1 MPFIKRANLKHPHS
15 VTDTRKIFV
24 GRMNE
29 LQFFIENILD
39 PEEPTHNIV
48 SIFGQGGV
56 GKSTLLAR
64 VIEELYDS
72 KYKEYC
78 LSALVDER
86 QTTPVSIMERFAD
99 QLHLG
104 GDFGKALKHY
114 KELVRKLQTEQETLQ
129 TTILHRAPDFAGAA
143 IEGVPIVGPILR
155 EGVKVTAGHLIDR
168 YQAGQLHKDTEHLH
182 DPLHD
187 LTKTFIAELNRVA
200 DTQVVLST
208 RWLKRERRV
217 LLCFDTFEQMAPE
230 AVPWLLDYFLDAHIS
245 SNVVL
250 VIAGRDRIDHST
262 ADGPKRWLM
271 YYDSNTIYSLSL
283 NGFTEDETR
292 TYLAAR
298 NITDPDRI
306 STIWRLSRGLPLY
319 LGLLTSNLQG
329 EVDPTK
335 DVVDN
340 FLRWIPER
348 EHIKRRLA
356 LDAAL
361 LSKPFNQDDLEAFTY
376 LPEQERL
383 DLYYWLTGLSFVYPQ
398 AGRFRYHELAQDL
411 FSRHPYQ
418 RSKKE
423 YYSTRRNLATHYQRF
438 LQEIQEEK
446 GGETYHFMEWLE
458 SLLALT
464 DQWFFLP
471 DEASHVKAVEQIL
484 NAYQHTDAEQNAE
497 IAKFL
502 RELSQKRASIQIS
515 TSAQQVAAYL
525 LQYIEADARSQ
536 DRMLAAAALIE
547 KVAHFPSFP
556 SALLAQIYSDRGW
569 AYLHL
574 KEYEQAMSDF
584 HRALDLKPD
593 YAWVYGSRGLVYRTL
608 RDYERA
614 IADFDRAIE
623 LNPDYAWAFGSRGLT
638 FRFLNDDERAIADFD
653 RAIELNPK
661 YTWAYGSRGQTYRLR
676 KDYERAIADFDRAIE
691 IDAEYVWAYEQRGR
705 AYNNLKMYRRAIEDF
720 DRAIELDPHYFW
732 AYLHR
737 GITYRMLKDY
747 ERAMADLDR
756 ALELEPQN
764 ASIFAQKGFVSLW
777 MRNTRQAIT
786 DYIRGWEIDPNYLH
800 NGWMVEWSR
809 MCQGAPDR
817 EEIERL
823 EAIAAVNPQHY
834 TAYVCRG
841 VALWIRG
848 RFGESVAEFEQ
859 AIPLDPGAGSA
870 YFWKAMA
877 LALLEQ
883 DELAITLIRK
893 FLELELPPVLL
904 SPLQWLEESRPDLY
918 QNFVKPLLT
927 QQCNPNGV

>member
-1 MPFIKRANLKHPHS
+1 MPFIKRANLKHSHS
-15 VTDTRKIFV
+15 VTDTREIFV
-24 GRMNE
+24 GRTNE
-29 LQFFIENILD
+29 LQFFIEHILE
-39 PEEPTHNIV
+39 PEEPTYNIV

-64 VIEELYDS
+64 VIEELDDS

-104 GDFGKALKHY
+104 GDFGKALKQY

-129 TTILHRAPDFAGAA
+129 TTILHRAPEFAGAA
-143 IEGVPIVGPILR
+143 IEGVPLVGPILR
-155 EGVKVTAGHLIDR
+155 EGVKVTAGHLIER
-168 YQAGQLHKDTEHLH
+168 YQAGQLYKDTEYLH
-182 DPLHD
+182 DPLTD
-187 LTKTFIAELNRVA
+187 LTKAFIAELNRMA
-200 DTQVVLST
+200 DTQVMLST
-208 RWLKRERRV
+208 RWLRRERRV
-217 LLCFDTFEQMAPE
+217 LLCFDTFEQMASE

-245 SNVVL
+245 SNIVL
-250 VIAGRDRIDHST
+250 GIVGRDRLDHST
-262 ADGPKRWLM
+262 PDGPKRWLT
-271 YYDSNTIYSLSL
+271 YYDSNTIYPLSL
-283 NGFTEDETR
+283 DGFTEDETC

-306 STIWRLSRGLPLY
+306 ASIRRLSRGLPLY
-319 LGLLTSNLQG
+319 LGLLTSNPQG

-361 LSKPFNQDDLEAFTY
+361 LTKPFNQDDLEAFIY

-398 AGRFRYHELAQDL
+398 EGRFRYHELAQDL
-411 FSRHPYQ
+411 FSRHLYQ

-423 YYSTRRNLATHYQRF
+423 YYTTRRGLATYYQRF
-438 LQEIQEEK
+438 LEEIQEER
-446 GGETYHFMEWLE
+446 GLETYRLMEWLE
-458 SLLALT
+458 TVLALAE
-464 DQWFFLP
+464 QWLSLP
-471 DEASHVKAVEQIL
+471 DQTSHVKAVAQIL

-502 RELSQKRASIQIS
+502 RELSQKRAVQIHA
-515 TSAQQVAAYL
+515 SAQQIAADL
-525 LQYIEADARSQ
+525 LQYIEADARSE
-536 DRMLAAAALIE
+536 DRMRAATALLE

-556 SALLAQIYSDRGW
+556 SALSAQIHSDRGW
-569 AYLHL
+569 VYLHL
-574 KEYEQAMSDF
+574 KDYEQAISDF
-584 HRALDLKPD
+584 NRALDLKPD

-623 LNPDYAWAFGSRGLT
+623 LNPAYAWAYGSRGLT
-638 FRFLNDDERAIADFD
+638 FHFLRDYERAIADFD

-661 YTWAYGSRGQTYRLR
+661 YTWAYGSRGQTHRLR

-691 IDAEYVWAYEQRGR
+691 IDSDYVWTYEQRGR

-720 DRAIELDPHYFW
+720 DHALERDPNYFW
-732 AYLHR
+732 AYLNR
-737 GITYRMLKDY
+737 GITYRRLKDY
-747 ERAMADLDR
+747 ERALADLDR

-764 ASIFAQKGFVSLW
+764 VSVFAQKGFVRLW
-777 MRNTRQAIT
+777 MRDTRRAIT
-786 DYIRGWEIDPNYLH
+786 DYTRGWDIDPNHLH
-800 NGWMVEWSR
+800 NAWMAEWSR
-809 MCQGAPDR
+809 MCQGARDP

-841 VALWIRG
+841 VALWING
-848 RFGESVAEFEQ
+848 RYGESVAELEQ
-859 AIPLDPGAGSA
+859 ALLLDPGAGSA

-883 DELAITLIRK
+883 YEMVITLIRK
-893 FLELELPPVLL
+893 VLELDLPPVLL

-918 QNFVKPLLT
+918 QDHVKPLLKGHFLT
-927 QQCNPNGV
+927 LEMG